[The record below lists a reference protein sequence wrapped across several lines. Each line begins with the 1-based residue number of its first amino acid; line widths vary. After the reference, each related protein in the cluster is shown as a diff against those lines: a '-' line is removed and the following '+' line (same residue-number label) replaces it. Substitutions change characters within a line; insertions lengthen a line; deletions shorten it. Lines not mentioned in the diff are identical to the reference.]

1 VLRVSLIALALLTLA
16 GCGGSDTRTV
26 TPKTIAAPKP
36 AQTQTQTTETDELT
50 QPTQTTATATA
61 PTAPADARSGAI
73 AKVRAL
79 GYVPD
84 DPPQWNETQTLRVLV
99 ATRKGSGDGY
109 AKRAFFFVGR
119 RYIGTDTSQ
128 DSAGIRVDGQSD
140 TTITLAY
147 ALYGPNDALCCPGG
161 KAAVRYHWNGSKLV
175 PLDPIPP
182 ASKRG

>member
-1 VLRVSLIALALLTLA
+1 MRRVCLIAIAALALG

-26 TPKTIAAPKP
+26 TPETIAVPKP
-36 AQTQTQTTETDELT
+36 APTTQTQSQATQTQATQTQTT
-50 QPTQTTATATA
+50 PSA
-61 PTAPADARSGAI
+61 PLDARSAAI

-84 DPPQWNETQTLRVLV
+84 DPSQWNETQTLRVLV
-99 ATRKGSGDGY
+99 GTRKGSGDGY

-119 RYIGTDTSQ
+119 RYIGTDTSG
-128 DSAGIRVDGQSD
+128 DSAGVRVDGQSD

-147 ALYGPNDALCCPGG
+147 ALYGPHDALCCPGG
-161 KAAVRYHWNGSKLV
+161 TGVVRYQWNGSKLV

>member
-1 VLRVSLIALALLTLA
+1 MIRAAVIAFALLALA

-26 TPKTIAAPKP
+26 TPETIDVPTQT
-36 AQTQTQTTETDELT
+36 QTQTQTTATT
-50 QPTQTTATATA
+50 PTQTTPTT
-61 PTAPADARSGAI
+61 PTAPVEARSAAI

-84 DPPQWNETQTLRVLV
+84 DVSQWNETQTLRVLV
-99 ATRKGSGDGY
+99 GTRKGSGDGY

-119 RYIGTDTSQ
+119 RYLGTDTSA

-161 KAAVRYHWNGSKLV
+161 TATVRYHWDGSKLV